1 MLPGGPRFPRLTT
14 PALASLSDLVSEN
27 EMRGYVVAEDEVA
40 GQTRPGDTAS
50 VRVTIGPGSTSE
62 RLVQR
67 VERFG
72 RGRSTAREL
81 AGDQEVLY
89 VVSGSGKLH
98 VAGRVHELEPDTGA
112 FVAAGDEY
120 VIENNLDEELVLV
133 CVRAPQEAGARP
145 DSERRTVRFAD
156 REPLPAKPNREFR
169 YLVNQDLG
177 CLDVTQFVGLIPPG
191 RAPMHSHTYD
201 EVIYVVEGK
210 GVLHLD
216 GDQTPIAAGSCI
228 HLPPY
233 EEHCLENTGAST
245 MRVLGVFHP
254 SGDPAS
260 RTS

>member
-1 MLPGGPRFPRLTT
+1 LIIIAAASPRLTT
-14 PALASLSDLVSEN
+14 PAPASLSNLVSEN
-27 EMRGYVVAEDEVA
+27 AVRGYVIAEDEVA
-40 GQTRPGDTAS
+40 EETRPGDTAS

-67 VERFG
+67 VERFS

-89 VVSGSGKLH
+89 VVSGRGRLH
-98 VAGRVHELEPDTGA
+98 VDGRLHELEPDTGA
-112 FVAAGDEY
+112 FVSAGEEY
-120 VIENNLDEELVLV
+120 EIENDADEKLVLV

-145 DSERRTVRFAD
+145 DPERRTVRFAD
-156 REPLPAKPNREFR
+156 REPLPARPNREFR

-201 EVIYVVEGK
+201 EVIYVVEGM

-216 GDQTPIAAGSCI
+216 GVETAIAAGSCI
-228 HLPPY
+228 HLPPS
-233 EEHCLENTGAST
+233 EEHCLENTGVTT